1 MGDQEEMKSGGRD
14 RSALVD
20 RLRQVR
26 DARSK
31 PLSKPGP
38 EAKKGLK
45 DGPASFDFASLPAYE
60 QIRFTQAAGHMLGVP
75 APFFRTI
82 DSREGAVC
90 MMEGKERINFASY
103 DYLGLSG
110 HEDVC
115 TAAVEAA
122 KVWGVSANASRLVG
136 GQRPYHTDLERAL
149 ANAYGVDDA
158 VVMVSGH
165 ATNVTTIGALL
176 GPKDLIL
183 MDQLIHNSIA
193 EGAKLSGAA
202 RLTFPHNDF
211 EWIDETLSRVRGRYE
226 RVLIVIEG
234 LYSMDGDF
242 PDLAEFVKIKRNH
255 DAWLMVDE
263 AHAFGVLGQTGRG
276 IAEMQ
281 GVDPKSVEIWMGTLS
296 KTLASCGG
304 YIAGSE
310 ALVTFLKFKAP
321 GFVFSVGLSA
331 PVAATATAA
340 VNAMLGEPERVTRL
354 HANGK
359 RFRDGAKAAG
369 LDVGLTEGYAVT
381 PVIIGDSPRAVV
393 AADKLYQAG
402 INALPIIFPAVPE
415 QQARIRFFMT
425 SDHTDEQIDDAVAK
439 TAEIVNGLKDVDLFE
454 SLRS

>member
-1 MGDQEEMKSGGRD
+1 MGELDDMKSGGRD

-20 RLRQVR
+20 KLRQVR
-26 DARSK
+26 EARSK
-31 PLSKPGP
+31 TFSKAGSKNRKGADTGP
-38 EAKKGLK
+38 QA
-45 DGPASFDFASLPAYE
+45 FDFASLPAFK

-75 APFFRTI
+75 EPFFRSI

-110 HEDVC
+110 HDGVRA
-115 TAAVEAA
+115 AAVQAA
-122 KVWGVSANASRLVG
+122 EEWGVSANASRLVG
-136 GQRPYHTDLERAL
+136 GERPFHQTLERGIAD
-149 ANAYGVDDA
+149 AYGVDDA
-158 VVMVSGH
+158 IAMVSGH

-193 EGAKLSGAA
+193 EGARLSGAA

-211 EWIDETLSRVRGRYE
+211 DWVDETLSRVRGRYE
-226 RVLIVIEG
+226 RVLIAVEG

-242 PDLAEFVKIKRNH
+242 PDLAKFVSVKRKH
-255 DAWLMVDE
+255 DTWLMVDE
-263 AHAFGVLGQTGRG
+263 AHAFGVLGETGRG

-281 GVDPKSVEIWMGTLS
+281 EVDPRSVEIWMGTLS

-310 ALVTFLKFKAP
+310 ALITYLKFKAP

-331 PVAATATAA
+331 PAAAAAAAA
-340 VNAMLGEPERVTRL
+340 VQAMLDEPERVARL
-354 HANGK
+354 RHNGL
-359 RFRDGAKAAG
+359 RFREKAKEAG

-393 AADKLYQAG
+393 AADRLYETG

-415 QQARIRFFMT
+415 QQARVRFFMT
-425 SDHTDEQIDDAVAK
+425 SDHTDAQIDEAVVK
-439 TAEIVNGLKDVDLFE
+439 TAEIVHALKDVDFFE
-454 SLRS
+454 KLRG